1 MIRRLLNIF
10 NYSEGHFQGQEVGEN
25 VVLLLR
31 RHKFTVLFPL
41 SFLGLLAV
49 LPLAIWVFLPPS
61 IDFDLNTLSPL
72 FWFILSLFY
81 LFLWVLLFYFLT
93 LYSLNTVIVTN
104 HRIIENE
111 QRAFFSRKVSELHVY
126 RVQDVSAHTHG
137 LIETFV
143 GYGDIY
149 VQTAGSER
157 EFTFKKI
164 GNPEE
169 VKDRI
174 MQVVSASQDG
184 ATIK

>member
-10 NYSEGHFQGQEVGEN
+10 SSSESHFQGQEVGES

-41 SFLGLLAV
+41 SFLGLVAI

-61 IDFDLNTLSPL
+61 VDFDIRSLSPL

-81 LFLWVLLFYFLT
+81 LFLWALLFYFLT
-93 LYSLNTVIVTN
+93 LYSLNTIIITDR
-104 HRIIENE
+104 RIIESE
-111 QRAFFSRKVSELHVY
+111 QNAFFSRRVSELHIH

-157 EFTFKKI
+157 EFTFKQI
-164 GNPEE
+164 ANPED
-169 VKDRI
+169 VKDKI
-174 MQVVSASQDG
+174 MRVVSTHRDS
-184 ATIK
+184 ATIN